1 MSYTSSPNGLFSY
14 TISGT
19 SDATEIS
26 VIQSAFDKWDS
37 LLTVPD
43 RFLDTGETKYTITVT
58 YSVADLDTGIL
69 GSAALQTY
77 RYVTSNTYGNM
88 MPLTGFIQLN
98 TDYTAAM
105 LADVRT
111 SGKTRYYY
119 VVLHEIGHILGIGQ
133 FWSTSYSAPLS
144 TYTEDST
151 TKYYYTGTN
160 AVEQYKSYL
169 TNPEKNLVLGIPVE
183 DEGGTGTKNVHPEE
197 GLETG
202 VSTDDRYING
212 VFHPGLNTE
221 LMTGWMDGTPDDTP
235 LSRITLGFLADQ
247 GYNVNYNDAESFSI
261 IYTNM
266 SYNFDT
272 LRNSGQTDEQIQA
285 AYPNA
290 LLDASLGYFNNANK
304 FKESY
309 VKDLLDVSGN
319 MKVYPG
325 YKTLVE
331 SSVEDGS
338 HNIAGT
344 LHTNTLNV
352 KPRNVVTSD
361 LSYNNTYTA
370 IDSVARPSY
379 DYDFRQTVTASSNTT
394 DMTDYISN
402 SPVSYSGSVSFSS
415 STGATVS
422 TNAYLVF
429 SPTISGPAFSI
440 EYYYTSNGTSS
451 GATNWRFILGLY
463 DNTTNFNG
471 FHWQQRGSGDS
482 KNQWTLFQ
490 NTGSNTYTN
499 IDRQEYNST
508 MHQASGTTYHDVIV
522 MDGTNI
528 TVYRNGNVAHSA
540 AAFSYTESQF
550 PTGTMT
556 YSTIGNHHASVSVND
571 NNYTATHNQ
580 THLTTVHAYRLW
592 NNHALTSTEV
602 TTLYANRTQSNL
614 FQQTSF
620 LVYST
625 LPDLVDL
632 SLNRLS
638 VNEDVSFNKHVTIGG
653 NLTVKGAFKLPD
665 NSLETTDFSDY
676 EANSSSVGPNEF
688 NFNNSNIFSALDLSG
703 LDIYVA
709 GETTVNANDFKIE
722 GNVYA
727 NSIIND
733 EKDNPIIEDNTLI
746 NRLDLSNNPFKVKK
760 TYAAANYAAIPED
773 QDSTLIIPQYNWDF
787 RVASSTSITDS
798 IGGLTAT
805 YANGATSTVSDGISL
820 AGGTI
825 NGNGHHV
832 DLQDFVIGLDYSFEV
847 YLKFGPS
854 ADSYE
859 RVFDFGDGQS
869 SDNIIL
875 QRSGTTSSLWFGAYT
890 GANKDVEMITG
901 TIVSEALTH
910 IVGVFGSDGYLKL
923 YQDGTLLGTSTT
935 TTTTPTKART
945 NNYIGRT
952 NWTNNNDLDG
962 NIYYF
967 RVYNTTLTQNDVT
980 SLYTNRDNTN
990 VTGGLTSSSV
1000 PYISDTGKNMA
1011 FTNFNAY
1018 GSYNTA
1024 FSNNYGTSFVDM
1036 ATRVGGT
1043 TGSKGLLNL
1052 LVTDNQKYM
1061 YGINPSRG
1069 IVKST
1074 NYGHEFT
1081 DVSMVSL
1088 PDSDLSFNI
1097 TNSNDQ
1103 VFDLSHADTIC
1114 SSSDG
1119 KHTYIA
1125 GPHTEIPAP
1134 SYDYD
1139 FKNSGSVVDN
1149 ISSNGGTLQGNA
1161 SIGTDGLTLDGTGD
1175 RFEMNSTNFT
1185 WGGTNTMEIYVK
1197 LTTQTQSGVNLGI
1210 MGFGIDNANSGGAYF
1225 ILQTGT
1231 AQTHYAFYQRD
1242 DANATQGDVTTT
1254 SINYNSFDHHVL
1266 VFDPTSGI
1274 KYYINGILAVDTN
1287 AAYTSTS
1294 QTRSNYEYRVGAPP
1308 YDDATN
1314 GIAGIFSHVRIWNN
1328 VAFTSEQVTTLYN
1341 NRDSNTNMWYTT
1353 DVSPSTSYFLIKSSD
1368 YGNNFVFDISEN
1380 QIGVMKKENASL
1392 NDTSVRHLSCSSDGK
1407 YVVANINCVT
1417 KANYL
1422 MNDLTG
1428 TSHPVLSTDYG
1439 KNWQLLNSHHFNEY
1453 QVLENLDLSF
1463 NQNKLK
1469 MDCVGVKISKTGR
1482 YIACALG
1489 SQELTNKM
1497 LFYLSSDYGKSFD
1510 FKSIL
1515 NNDNTTFGKQ
1525 INLSPNAEHIATFST
1540 HQGSKVNISTD
1551 YGENWKEVDLTLNG
1565 LTANTSAKSYVS
1577 GNLQYLAH
1585 NSKES
1590 ITASLGG
1597 VNITH
1602 DFDFRVASTTGITEK
1617 VSQATMTYS
1626 NGAYSTVS
1634 NGLILDG
1641 TNDYAEGDG
1650 FDVNF
1655 SGAASF
1661 EFYIKFNNTSASETI
1676 FSLHDSTF
1684 TDGFSL
1690 IYNYNT
1696 YVETGSYS
1704 GNSTIYRPTLTNAQF
1719 INSTDFDPRY
1729 NHLNNWL
1736 NGGSL
1741 THCVIVYNST
1751 TGWSAYKNGSLHS
1764 SYTTFQSTYYDSV
1777 TPTAPNATNVSR
1789 KLTIG
1794 TTNTSKSVYASM
1806 ELAYFRVY
1814 DSELSATQVSTLYSN
1829 RNTAS
1834 TATIDFSSRS
1844 HGTNNTFITPYVKT
1858 CYTHMVKDNANILN
1872 GDASANT
1879 DITYSGG
1886 VLTASDY
1893 RLKSNIQ
1900 TLSGETLDNLRP
1912 VKFNFTHNNHKT
1924 FGLIAHELQ
1933 EEYPYLVDGEK
1944 DGANYQTVNYTGL
1957 LGLCAHE
1964 LQQIKK
1970 GLEEYD

>member
-133 FWSTSYSAPLS
+133 FWSTSFSAPLS

-197 GLETG
+197 GLEAG

-361 LSYNNTYTA
+361 LSYSNTYTA

-415 STGATVS
+415 SSGATVS

-440 EYYYTSNGTSS
+440 EYYYTSNGAAS

-471 FHWQQRGSGDS
+471 FHWQQRGSGDP

-508 MHQASGTTYHDVIV
+508 MHQGSGSTYHDVIV
-522 MDGTNI
+522 IDGTNI
-528 TVYRNGNVAHSA
+528 TVYRNGNQMHN

-571 NNYTATHNQ
+571 NNYAATHNQ

-638 VNEDVSFNKHVTIGG
+638 VSEDVSFNKHVTIGG

-676 EANSSSVGPNEF
+676 DPNSTSVGPNEF

-703 LDIYVA
+703 IDVYVA

-760 TYAAANYAAIPED
+760 TYAAANYAAIPEG
-773 QDSTLIIPQYNWDF
+773 QDSSVVIPKYNWDF

-798 IGGLTAT
+798 ISGLTAT
-805 YANGATSTVSDGISL
+805 YVNSSTSTVSDGISL
-820 AGGTI
+820 AGGTTD
-825 NGNGHHV
+825 GAGQYV
-832 DLQDFVIGLDYSFEV
+832 DLQDFEIGGTSSFEV
-847 YLKFGPS
+847 YVKFGS
-854 ADSYE
+854 SVENFE
-859 RVFDFGDGQS
+859 RIFDFGDGQGV
-869 SDNIIL
+869 DNIIMGRNGTASTL
-875 QRSGTTSSLWFGAYT
+875 QFVNLTDYSSGTPSQTSGY
-890 GANKDVEMITG
+890 G
-901 TIVSEALTH
+901 TIVSGELTH
-910 IVGVFGSDGYLKL
+910 LVGVIQSDGYLKF
-923 YQDGTLLGTSTT
+923 YQDGTLLATSTT
-935 TTTTPTKART
+935 TGGTTSKTRT
-945 NNYIGRT
+945 NHYVGRSNYSSRSDT
-952 NWTNNNDLDG
+952 DC
-962 NIYYF
+962 NIYYL
-967 RVYNTTLTQNDVT
+967 RVYNTALTQSDVT
-980 SLYTNRDNTN
+980 TLYTNRDNRN

-1011 FTNFNAY
+1011 FTNFNTN

-1036 ATRVGGT
+1036 ATRLGGT
-1043 TGSKGLLNL
+1043 TMGSHGLLNL
-1052 LVTDNQKYM
+1052 HVTDNQKYI
-1061 YGINPSRG
+1061 YGINRLRG

-1097 TNSNDQ
+1097 TNSNSQ

-1125 GPHTEIPAP
+1125 VPHTDIPVP

-1149 ISSNGGTLQGNA
+1149 ITTNSGTLQGDA
-1161 SIGTDGLTLDGTGD
+1161 SIGADGLTLDGTGD

-1210 MGFGIDNANSGGAYF
+1210 MGFGSDNQNSGGAYF

-1231 AQTHYAFYQRD
+1231 AQTHYAFYSRD
-1242 DANATQGDVTTT
+1242 DANATHGGVTTT
-1254 SINYNSFDHHVL
+1254 SINYNSFDHHVF

-1274 KYYINGILAVDTN
+1274 KYYINGTLATDTN
-1287 AAYTSTS
+1287 TQYTSTA

-1308 YDDATN
+1308 YNDATT
-1314 GIAGIFSHVRIWNN
+1314 GMAGVFSHVRIWNN
-1328 VAFTSEQVTTLYN
+1328 VAFTSDQVTTLYN
-1341 NRDSNTNMWYTT
+1341 NRDSNTNMWYRT
-1353 DVSPSTSYFLIKSSD
+1353 DVSPSYFLIKSSD
-1368 YGNNFVFDISEN
+1368 YGNNFVFDVSSN
-1380 QIGVMKKENASL
+1380 QIGVMKKEDASL

-1407 YVVANINCVT
+1407 YVVANIKCVT

-1422 MNDLTG
+1422 MNDLSG

-1439 KNWQLLNSHHFNEY
+1439 NNWQLLNSHHFNEY

-1469 MDCVGVKISKTGR
+1469 MDCVGLKISKTGR

-1515 NNDNTTFGKQ
+1515 NKDNTTFLNQSSLSVAPTYSWEFRQDASNSIKDTISNLTATFFGGLSCSVSDGATFDGTDDYMRLDNFSLGTTCTLEWYYKLDTIVNGTTIFEASTPYFDIGDGNYTNITDTITFYTTGTNYYNMVKNNGTTGGVWGNQAMGSVDTNWNHVVWVFNNNTLTTYLNTVVKNNATSNVPLRTIVRENHVIGKGTPSTPTTYASMKMKYFRVYQGTALSSAQVTTLYNSREDNTIFVNRTTSGNCQ
-1525 INLSPNAEHIATFST
+1525 INLSPNAEHIATYLT
-1540 HQGSKVNISTD
+1540 DQGRNVNISTD
-1551 YGENWKEVDLTLNG
+1551 YGVNWKEVDLSLNG
-1565 LTANTSAKSYVS
+1565 LSAPDSAKSYVS
-1577 GNLQYLAH
+1577 GNLQYLAA
-1585 NSKES
+1585 NQKS
-1590 ITASLGG
+1590 
-1597 VNITH
+1597 
-1602 DFDFRVASTTGITEK
+1602 
-1617 VSQATMTYS
+1617 
-1626 NGAYSTVS
+1626 
-1634 NGLILDG
+1634 
-1641 TNDYAEGDG
+1641 
-1650 FDVNF
+1650 
-1655 SGAASF
+1655 SG
-1661 EFYIKFNNTSASETI
+1661 
-1676 FSLHDSTF
+1676 LHD
-1684 TDGFSL
+1684 
-1690 IYNYNT
+1690 
-1696 YVETGSYS
+1696 
-1704 GNSTIYRPTLTNAQF
+1704 
-1719 INSTDFDPRY
+1719 
-1729 NHLNNWL
+1729 
-1736 NGGSL
+1736 
-1741 THCVIVYNST
+1741 
-1751 TGWSAYKNGSLHS
+1751 
-1764 SYTTFQSTYYDSV
+1764 
-1777 TPTAPNATNVSR
+1777 
-1789 KLTIG
+1789 
-1794 TTNTSKSVYASM
+1794 
-1806 ELAYFRVY
+1806 
-1814 DSELSATQVSTLYSN
+1814 
-1829 RNTAS
+1829 
-1834 TATIDFSSRS
+1834 
-1844 HGTNNTFITPYVKT
+1844 TNNTFITPYVKT

>member
-133 FWSTSYSAPLS
+133 FWSTSFSAPLS

-169 TNPEKNLVLGIPVE
+169 TNPEKGLVLGIPVE
-183 DEGGTGTKNVHPEE
+183 DEGGTGTQNVHPEE

-361 LSYNNTYTA
+361 LSYSNTYTA
-370 IDSVARPSY
+370 IDSVTRPSY

-429 SPTISGPAFSI
+429 SPTISGPSFSI

-463 DNTTNFNG
+463 DNTTSFNG
-471 FHWQQRGSGDS
+471 FHWQQRGSGDP
-482 KNQWTLFQ
+482 KNQFTMFQ

-499 IDRQEYNST
+499 IDRQEYNTT

-528 TVYRNGNVAHSA
+528 TTYRNGTQIYNAS
-540 AAFSYTESQF
+540 FSYTESQF

-556 YSTIGNHHASVSVND
+556 YSTIGNHHASVSVNE
-571 NNYTATHNQ
+571 NNYAATHNQ
-580 THLTTVHAYRLW
+580 THLTSVYAYRLW

-614 FQQTSF
+614 FQQTSY
-620 LVYST
+620 LVYTT

-676 EANSSSVGPNEF
+676 DANSTSVGPNEF
-688 NFNNSNIFSALDLSG
+688 NFNNSNIFSSLDLSG
-703 LDIYVA
+703 IDVYVA

-760 TYAAANYAAIPED
+760 TYAAANYDAIGV
-773 QDSTLIIPQYNWDF
+773 IPQYNWDF

-805 YANGATSTVSDGISL
+805 YVNSATSTVSDGISL
-820 AGGTI
+820 AGGTTDGA
-825 NGNGHHV
+825 GNYV
-832 DLQDFVIGLDYSFEV
+832 DLQDFEIGGSSSFEV
-847 YLKFGPS
+847 YVKFGS
-854 ADSYE
+854 SVDNFE
-859 RVFDFGDGQS
+859 RIFDFGDGQGA
-869 SDNIIL
+869 DNIVMGRYSTESTL
-875 QRSGTTSSLWFGAYT
+875 QFVNLTDYSSGTYSQT
-890 GANKDVEMITG
+890 GGVG
-901 TIVSEALTH
+901 TIVSGQLTH
-910 IVGVFGSDGYLKL
+910 LVGVIQSDGYLKF
-923 YQDGTLLGTSTT
+923 YQDGTLLATSTAAGGT
-935 TTTTPTKART
+935 TSKTRT
-945 NNYIGRT
+945 NHYVGRSNYTSRSDT
-952 NWTNNNDLDG
+952 DC
-962 NIYYF
+962 NIYYL
-967 RVYNTTLTQNDVT
+967 RVYNRELTQSNVT

-990 VTGGLTSSSV
+990 VTGLTSSSV

-1011 FTNFNAY
+1011 FANFNAI
-1018 GSYNTA
+1018 GTYNTA

-1036 ATRVGGT
+1036 ATRLGGT
-1043 TGSKGLLNL
+1043 TIGSHGLLNL
-1052 LVTDNQKYM
+1052 HVTDNQKYI
-1061 YGINPSRG
+1061 YGIDPSRG

-1097 TNSNDQ
+1097 TNSNVQ

-1119 KHTYIA
+1119 KHTYIV
-1125 GPHTEIPAP
+1125 GPHTDIPVP

-1149 ISSNGGTLQGNA
+1149 ITNYSGTLRENA
-1161 SIGTDGLTLDGTGD
+1161 LVDNTGLVLDGTGD

-1197 LTTQTQSGVNLGI
+1197 LTTQTQSGQNLGI
-1210 MGFGIDNANSGGAYF
+1210 MGFGGDDVNTGGAYF

-1231 AQTHYAFYQRD
+1231 AQTNYGYRQIPD
-1242 DANATQGDVTTT
+1242 SGSTITVDTTT
-1254 SINYNSFDHHVL
+1254 SINYDSFDHHVF

-1274 KYYINGILAVDTN
+1274 KYYINGTLVNDSG
-1287 AAYTSTS
+1287 AAYTSTA
-1294 QTRSNYEYRVGAPP
+1294 QTRTGYEYRIGSRP
-1308 YDDATN
+1308 YDDAN
-1314 GIAGIFSHVRIWNN
+1314 YSIAGVFSHVRIWNN
-1328 VAFTSEQVTTLYN
+1328 VAFTSDQARALYN
-1341 NRDSNTNMWYTT
+1341 NRDSNTNMWYRT
-1353 DVSPSTSYFLIKSSD
+1353 DISPSYFLIKSSD
-1368 YGNNFVFDISEN
+1368 YGNNFVFDISAN
-1380 QIGVMKKENASL
+1380 QIGLMKKEDASL

-1407 YVVANINCVT
+1407 YVVANIKGVT

-1422 MNDLTG
+1422 MNDLSG

-1439 KNWQLLNSHHFNEY
+1439 NNWQLLNSHHFNEY

-1489 SQELTNKM
+1489 SQELTDKM

-1515 NNDNTTFGKQ
+1515 NNNNTTFEKQ

-1540 HQGSKVNISTD
+1540 HQGRNVNISTD
-1551 YGENWKEVDLTLNG
+1551 YGVNWKEVDLSLNG
-1565 LTANTSAKSYVS
+1565 LSAPDSAKSYVS
-1577 GNLQYLAH
+1577 GNLQYLAA
-1585 NSKES
+1585 NQKSS
-1590 ITASLGG
+1590 G
-1597 VNITH
+1597 VH
-1602 DFDFRVASTTGITEK
+1602 D
-1617 VSQATMTYS
+1617 
-1626 NGAYSTVS
+1626 
-1634 NGLILDG
+1634 
-1641 TNDYAEGDG
+1641 
-1650 FDVNF
+1650 
-1655 SGAASF
+1655 
-1661 EFYIKFNNTSASETI
+1661 
-1676 FSLHDSTF
+1676 
-1684 TDGFSL
+1684 
-1690 IYNYNT
+1690 
-1696 YVETGSYS
+1696 
-1704 GNSTIYRPTLTNAQF
+1704 
-1719 INSTDFDPRY
+1719 
-1729 NHLNNWL
+1729 
-1736 NGGSL
+1736 
-1741 THCVIVYNST
+1741 
-1751 TGWSAYKNGSLHS
+1751 
-1764 SYTTFQSTYYDSV
+1764 
-1777 TPTAPNATNVSR
+1777 
-1789 KLTIG
+1789 
-1794 TTNTSKSVYASM
+1794 
-1806 ELAYFRVY
+1806 
-1814 DSELSATQVSTLYSN
+1814 
-1829 RNTAS
+1829 
-1834 TATIDFSSRS
+1834 
-1844 HGTNNTFITPYVKT
+1844 TNNTFITPYVKT

-1879 DITYSGG
+1879 EITYSGG

-1912 VKFNFTHNNHKT
+1912 VKFNFTHNNHQT

>member
-133 FWSTSYSAPLS
+133 FWSTSFSAPLS

-197 GLETG
+197 GLEAG

-221 LMTGWMDGTPDDTP
+221 LMTGWMDGSPDDTP

-352 KPRNVVTSD
+352 KPRNVVASD
-361 LSYNNTYTA
+361 LSYTNVYTS
-370 IDSVARPSY
+370 IDSVTRPSY

-440 EYYYTSNGTSS
+440 EYYYTANGASS
-451 GATNWRFILGLY
+451 GASNWRFILGLY

-471 FHWQQRGSGDS
+471 FHWQQRGSGDP
-482 KNQWTLFQ
+482 KNQWTMFQ

-508 MHQASGTTYHDVIV
+508 MHQGSGSTYHDVIV
-522 MDGTNI
+522 MDGTNLTI
-528 TVYRNGNVAHSA
+528 YRNGTVKHSA
-540 AAFSYTESQF
+540 SFSYTDSQF

-556 YSTIGNHHASVSVND
+556 YSTIGNHHASVNVNE
-571 NNYTATHNQ
+571 NSYTATHNQ
-580 THLTTVHAYRLW
+580 THLTSVYAYRLW
-592 NNHALTSTEV
+592 NNHALTATEV
-602 TTLYANRTQSNL
+602 STLYANRTQSNL
-614 FQQTSF
+614 FQQNSYV
-620 LVYST
+620 VYST

-638 VNEDVSFNKHVTIGG
+638 VNGDVSFNKHVTIGG

-676 EANSSSVGPNEF
+676 DVNSTSVGPNEF

-703 LDIYVA
+703 IDVYVA
-709 GETTVNANDFKIE
+709 GDTTVNANDFKIE

-773 QDSTLIIPQYNWDF
+773 QYFTVLTPNYNWDF
-787 RVASSTSITDS
+787 RVASSSSINDS
-798 IGGLTAT
+798 IQNVTAT
-805 YANGATSTVSDGISL
+805 YVSTTSTVENGLAYTGTTGHATLPAGINNGPGENSVEFYIKYT
-820 AGGTI
+820 AAIPGWGTI
-825 NGNGHHV
+825 FSVYTNSNCLLYLSQYGTNGN
-832 DLQDFVIGLDYSFEV
+832 LTVING
-847 YLKFGPS
+847 
-854 ADSYE
+854 DS
-859 RVFDFGDGQS
+859 G
-869 SDNIIL
+869 NT
-875 QRSGTTSSLWFGAYT
+875 GTTSPQVTNISAT
-890 GANKDVEMITG
+890 ANINEW
-901 TIVSEALTH
+901 LH
-910 IVGVFGSDGYLKL
+910 IVATYEHTSGDDTCTGRFYANGSLVSTHTGLRKVND
-923 YQDGTLLGTSTT
+923 TSTSAST
-935 TTTTPTKART
+935 STG
-945 NNYIGRT
+945 YIGSPLPASGAT
-952 NWTNNNDLDG
+952 YNNTG
-962 NIYYF
+962 YIRYF
-967 RVYNTTLTQNDVT
+967 RLYNRMLSDTEV
-980 SLYTNRDNTN
+980 SALYSRRDNTD
-990 VTGGLTSSSV
+990 LTSSSV

-1011 FTNFNAY
+1011 FMNFTTN
-1018 GSYNTA
+1018 GSYITA

-1036 ATRVGGT
+1036 ATRLGGT
-1043 TGSKGLLNL
+1043 TTGSHGLLNL
-1052 LVTDNQKYM
+1052 HVTDNQKYI

-1097 TNSNDQ
+1097 TNRNTNAQ
-1103 VFDLSHADTIC
+1103 IFDLSHADTIC

-1119 KHTYIA
+1119 RHTYIV
-1125 GPHTEIPAP
+1125 GPQTEIVAQPTEIPVP

-1139 FKNSGSVVDN
+1139 FKNNQSIVDN
-1149 ISSNGGTLQGNA
+1149 ISSHGGTLQGDA
-1161 SIGTDGLTLDGTGD
+1161 SIGADGLTLDGTGD
-1175 RFEMNSTNFT
+1175 RFEMDPTNFT
-1185 WGGTNTMEIYVK
+1185 WGGTNTLEFYVK

-1210 MGFGIDNANSGGAYF
+1210 MGFGLDNQNSGGAYL
-1225 ILQTGT
+1225 IVQTGT

-1242 DANATQGDVTTT
+1242 DTNTTHGDVTTT
-1254 SINYNSFDHHVL
+1254 SINYNSFDHHVM

-1274 KYYINGILAVDTN
+1274 KYYINGTLAVNTN
-1287 AAYTSTS
+1287 AAYTSTA
-1294 QTRSNYEYRVGAPP
+1294 QTRTNYEYRVGSTP
-1308 YDDATN
+1308 YNDATN
-1314 GIAGIFSHVRIWNN
+1314 GIAGVFSHVRIWNN
-1328 VAFTSEQVTTLYN
+1328 VAFTSEQVTRLYN
-1341 NRDSNTNMWYTT
+1341 NRDSNTNMWYSVP
-1353 DVSPSTSYFLIKSSD
+1353 VSISSPSYFLIKSSD
-1368 YGNNFVFDISEN
+1368 YGNNFVFDISAN
-1380 QIGVMKKENASL
+1380 QIGVMKNEDASL

-1407 YVVANINCVT
+1407 YVVANIKCVT

-1439 KNWQLLNSHHFNEY
+1439 NNWQLLNSHHFNEY

-1469 MDCVGVKISKTGR
+1469 MDCVGLKISKTGR

-1515 NNDNTTFGKQ
+1515 NNDNTTFLNQSSLSFAPTYSWEFRQDASNSIKDTISNLTATFFGGLSCSVSDGATFDGTDDYIRLENFELGTTCTLEWYYKIDTIVNQTTIFQATTPYFDIGDAEYSTLTDMITFYTTGTSYYNMIKNNGTQGGVWGNMTMGSPDTNWTHVVWVFNNNTFTSYLNTVVKNNATSNVPLRTIVRQNHFIGRNVIENLNLHAHMKMKYFRVYQGTALSSAQVTTLYNSREDNTLFVNRTTGGNCQ
-1525 INLSPNAEHIATFST
+1525 INLSPNAEHIATYST
-1540 HQGSKVNISTD
+1540 DQGRNVNISTD
-1551 YGENWKEVDLTLNG
+1551 YGVNWKEVDLSLNG
-1565 LTANTSAKSYVS
+1565 LSAPDSAKSYVS
-1577 GNLQYLAH
+1577 GNLQYLAA
-1585 NSKES
+1585 NQKS
-1590 ITASLGG
+1590 
-1597 VNITH
+1597 
-1602 DFDFRVASTTGITEK
+1602 
-1617 VSQATMTYS
+1617 
-1626 NGAYSTVS
+1626 
-1634 NGLILDG
+1634 
-1641 TNDYAEGDG
+1641 
-1650 FDVNF
+1650 
-1655 SGAASF
+1655 SG
-1661 EFYIKFNNTSASETI
+1661 
-1676 FSLHDSTF
+1676 LHD
-1684 TDGFSL
+1684 
-1690 IYNYNT
+1690 
-1696 YVETGSYS
+1696 
-1704 GNSTIYRPTLTNAQF
+1704 
-1719 INSTDFDPRY
+1719 
-1729 NHLNNWL
+1729 
-1736 NGGSL
+1736 
-1741 THCVIVYNST
+1741 
-1751 TGWSAYKNGSLHS
+1751 
-1764 SYTTFQSTYYDSV
+1764 
-1777 TPTAPNATNVSR
+1777 
-1789 KLTIG
+1789 
-1794 TTNTSKSVYASM
+1794 
-1806 ELAYFRVY
+1806 
-1814 DSELSATQVSTLYSN
+1814 
-1829 RNTAS
+1829 
-1834 TATIDFSSRS
+1834 
-1844 HGTNNTFITPYVKT
+1844 TNNTFITPYVKT

>member
-133 FWSTSYSAPLS
+133 FWSTSFSAPLS

-197 GLETG
+197 GLEAG

-325 YKTLVE
+325 YKTLVK

-361 LSYNNTYTA
+361 LSYSNTYTA
-370 IDSVARPSY
+370 IDSVTKPSY

-422 TNAYLVF
+422 TNAYLAF

-440 EYYYTSNGTSS
+440 EYYYTSNGSSS

-463 DNTTNFNG
+463 DNTSNYNS
-471 FHWQQRGSGDS
+471 FHWTQRGYGDP
-482 KNQWTLFQ
+482 KNQFTMAS
-490 NTGSNTYTN
+490 NTGSNTYDV

-508 MHQASGTTYHDVIV
+508 MHQGNGSTYHDVIV
-522 MDGTNI
+522 MDGTNM
-528 TVYRNGNVAHSA
+528 TTYRNGNQIYNFS
-540 AAFSYTESQF
+540 FSYTESQF

-556 YSTIGNHHASVSVND
+556 YSTIGNKHSSVTLSSNATAGASP
-571 NNYTATHNQ
+571 NQ

-602 TTLYANRTQSNL
+602 ATLYANRTQSNL
-614 FQQTSF
+614 FQQTSY
-620 LVYST
+620 LVYTT

-665 NSLETTDFSDY
+665 NSLEPTDFSDY
-676 EANSSSVGPNEF
+676 DANSTSVGPNEF
-688 NFNNSNIFSALDLSG
+688 NFNNSNIFSSLDLSG
-703 LDIYVA
+703 IDVYVA

-760 TYAAANYAAIPED
+760 SYAAANYA
-773 QDSTLIIPQYNWDF
+773 
-787 RVASSTSITDS
+787 
-798 IGGLTAT
+798 
-805 YANGATSTVSDGISL
+805 GI
-820 AGGTI
+820 
-825 NGNGHHV
+825 
-832 DLQDFVIGLDYSFEV
+832 LD
-847 YLKFGPS
+847 
-854 ADSYE
+854 
-859 RVFDFGDGQS
+859 
-869 SDNIIL
+869 
-875 QRSGTTSSLWFGAYT
+875 
-890 GANKDVEMITG
+890 KD
-901 TIVSEALTH
+901 H
-910 IVGVFGSDGYLKL
+910 
-923 YQDGTLLGTSTT
+923 
-935 TTTTPTKART
+935 
-945 NNYIGRT
+945 
-952 NWTNNNDLDG
+952 
-962 NIYYF
+962 
-967 RVYNTTLTQNDVT
+967 
-980 SLYTNRDNTN
+980 
-990 VTGGLTSSSV
+990 SSV
-1000 PYISDTGKNMA
+1000 PYISDTGKNMS
-1011 FTNFNAY
+1011 FMNFNSD
-1018 GSYNTA
+1018 GTYNTV
-1024 FSNNYGTSFVDM
+1024 FSNNYGASLVDM
-1036 ATRVGGT
+1036 AVRLGGT
-1043 TGSKGLLNL
+1043 SGTSNTDGLLNL
-1052 LVTDNQKYM
+1052 HVTDNQKYI

-1069 IVKST
+1069 IVKSS
-1074 NYGHEFT
+1074 NYGNEFT

-1088 PDSDLSFNI
+1088 LDSDLSFSI
-1097 TNSNDQ
+1097 LGAS

-1119 KHTYIA
+1119 KHTYI
-1125 GPHTEIPAP
+1125 GGIIPN
-1134 SYDYD
+1134 SLNQVDY
-1139 FKNSGSVVDN
+1139 K
-1149 ISSNGGTLQGNA
+1149 
-1161 SIGTDGLTLDGTGD
+1161 
-1175 RFEMNSTNFT
+1175 
-1185 WGGTNTMEIYVK
+1185 
-1197 LTTQTQSGVNLGI
+1197 
-1210 MGFGIDNANSGGAYF
+1210 
-1225 ILQTGT
+1225 
-1231 AQTHYAFYQRD
+1231 
-1242 DANATQGDVTTT
+1242 
-1254 SINYNSFDHHVL
+1254 
-1266 VFDPTSGI
+1266 
-1274 KYYINGILAVDTN
+1274 
-1287 AAYTSTS
+1287 
-1294 QTRSNYEYRVGAPP
+1294 
-1308 YDDATN
+1308 
-1314 GIAGIFSHVRIWNN
+1314 
-1328 VAFTSEQVTTLYN
+1328 
-1341 NRDSNTNMWYTT
+1341 
-1353 DVSPSTSYFLIKSSD
+1353 LIKSSD
-1368 YGNNFVFDISEN
+1368 YGNNFVFDISTN
-1380 QIGVMKKENASL
+1380 QIGIIKQVDLSL
-1392 NDTSVRHLSCSSDGK
+1392 NEASVRHLSCSSDGK
-1407 YVVANINCVT
+1407 YVVANIKGVT
-1417 KANYL
+1417 KANYI

-1439 KNWQLLNSHHFNEY
+1439 NNWQLLNSHHFNEY

-1469 MDCVGVKISKTGR
+1469 MDCVGLKISKTGR

-1515 NNDNTTFGKQ
+1515 NNDNTTFEKQ

-1565 LTANTSAKSYVS
+1565 LTANNSAKSYVS

-1585 NSKES
+1585 NSKEP

-1602 DFDFRVASTTGITEK
+1602 DFDFRVASTTGITEPI
-1617 VSQATMTYS
+1617 SGGAMTYS

-1661 EFYIKFNNTSASETI
+1661 EFYIKFNNTTASETI
-1676 FSLHDSTF
+1676 FSLTDSTF
-1684 TDGFSL
+1684 SDGFTL
-1690 IYNYNT
+1690 TYVYNS
-1696 YVETGSYS
+1696 YVETGQYS
-1704 GNSTIYRPTLTNAQF
+1704 GGTSIYRPSLTNAQAL
-1719 INSTDFDPRY
+1719 NSSDYDPRY
-1729 NHLNNWL
+1729 NHANNWV

-1751 TGWSAYKNGSLHS
+1751 TGWSLYKNGSLHS
-1764 SYTTFQSTYYDSV
+1764 SHTTFQSTYYSSV
-1777 TPTAPNATNVSR
+1777 TPTAPNATNVNR
-1789 KLTIG
+1789 KLTVG
-1794 TTNTSKSVYASM
+1794 TTNTNKSAYASM

-1814 DSELSATQVSTLYSN
+1814 DSELSSTQISTLYSN

-1834 TATIDFSSRS
+1834 TVISDINIRS
-1844 HGTNNTFITPYVKT
+1844 HEINNTFITPYVKT

-1872 GDASANT
+1872 GNASANT